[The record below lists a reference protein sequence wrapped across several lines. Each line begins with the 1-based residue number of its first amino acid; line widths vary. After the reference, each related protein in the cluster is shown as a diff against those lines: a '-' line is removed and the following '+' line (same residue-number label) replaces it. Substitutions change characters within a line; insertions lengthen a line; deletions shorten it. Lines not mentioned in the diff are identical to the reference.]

1 MKEYNIETYL
11 NNGYYKSLQYTEDF
25 TILDT
30 ISCSDMGAFLICTHG
45 EMRISINMQE
55 HVLVQNSILTLIPNC
70 IFKMEECRRDFKG
83 HLIVFPPLL
92 AESSELKEN
101 LLYFLIQIKE
111 RPILQIVDNHMTL
124 ALEYV
129 AILKSLYGLPEA
141 VSYPIVNG
149 IIHSFL
155 YILYIGYSRN
165 KGNTS
170 KTSLNRK
177 NVIFKDFI
185 NLVGTYYMKERQVEF
200 YADKLCLT
208 PKYLSMVVKEVY
220 GHTPSYII
228 NHAVILA
235 AKAKLQTN
243 QYSVQQ
249 VADSLNFCNASF
261 FGKFFKKYV
270 GCSPGK
276 YQANSQIL

>member
-1 MKEYNIETYL
+1 MKNDCVETYQ
-11 NNGYYKSLQYTEDF
+11 NNGYYKCLQYMEDF
-25 TILDT
+25 TFLDA
-30 ISCSDMGAFLICTHG
+30 ICCSDMGAFLVCAQG
-45 EMRISINMQE
+45 EMQITINMQE
-55 HVLVQNSILTLIPNC
+55 YVLSSSSILTLVPNSV
-70 IFKMEECRRDFKG
+70 FKMKECTQDFKG
-83 HLIVFPPLL
+83 HLIVFPSSL
-92 AESSELKEN
+92 AESSDLREN
-101 LLYFLIQIKE
+101 LLYFLVHIKE
-111 RPILQIVDNHMTL
+111 RPVLYITDCRMKL

-129 AILKSLYGLPEA
+129 TLIKSLYEQPEA
-141 VSYPIVNG
+141 ASYPIVNG

-155 YILYIGYSRN
+155 YILYVGYSRD
-165 KGNTS
+165 KE
-170 KTSLNRK
+170 KKVRTSLKRQDI
-177 NVIFKDFI
+177 IFKDFI

-208 PKYLSMVVKEVY
+208 PKYLSLVIKEVY
-220 GHTPSYII
+220 GHAPSYII

-235 AKAKLQTN
+235 AKAKLQTK

-276 YQANSQIL
+276 YQAGCYK